1 MKKNLLVIFLFC
13 FLKKRKKLGIL
24 GSYKKC
30 NYSFANGKE
39 SWINKVPK
47 VFKLVSSVNLPRLSS
62 IYFLAWQKKEAL
74 HHDQRGLWATRTH
87 TRTNVQMQTYAS
99 ASASSAQDM
108 HNKNTFEGREE
119 PKKRERQVL
128 TLELHVLNRARTPG
142 GVRGQR
148 RRFSSRTA
156 SLVAFYCFCVPE
168 MSHSPLLFVHHH

>member
-1 MKKNLLVIFLFC
+1 MT
-13 FLKKRKKLGIL
+13 
-24 GSYKKC
+24 
-30 NYSFANGKE
+30 
-39 SWINKVPK
+39 
-47 VFKLVSSVNLPRLSS
+47 
-62 IYFLAWQKKEAL
+62 
-74 HHDQRGLWATRTH
+74 RGDFGPHARTH
-87 TRTNVQMQTYAS
+87 TRTNVQMQTYAP

-156 SLVAFYCFCVPE
+156 SLVAFYCFCVLFSSQHALF
-168 MSHSPLLFVHHH
+168 MIISKIFKNCKSNINFLLNYYHG